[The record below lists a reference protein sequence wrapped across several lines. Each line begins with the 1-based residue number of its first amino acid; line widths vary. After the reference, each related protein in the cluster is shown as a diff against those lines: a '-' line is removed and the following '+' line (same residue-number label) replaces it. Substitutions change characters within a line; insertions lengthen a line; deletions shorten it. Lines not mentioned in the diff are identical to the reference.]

1 MAKKII
7 NSYYTFNSAT
17 DTIVVEQYVKH
28 EELLLITD
36 VTTGT
41 IIYNFADSGKG
52 ATSVVF
58 DEQTENTTIVLEFD
72 TSGAGSTNDS
82 VLQIIVDEPH
92 QKMDIHESFV
102 DPVHKFRVSNPQ
114 NLIDTD
120 FEYGL
125 QPTKWETVELSQNV
139 PSYYVADGDA
149 AIASVTSITAVSGS
163 DLITV
168 NCSTPHGLVVGTP
181 VDVQGLTSRS
191 AEGKFLVKSVSALTF
206 SYQANANQSITGNI
220 GSAYTAVTPGQFYS
234 GSQITYDKDTG
245 FNSDEASNS
254 TITVSTANPHGFVT
268 GSNFYLTNTI
278 AKKTLSLSNPA
289 NTAGDGRDIVDPDES
304 ISFDLTSYDQT
315 LTETKQY
322 IPMHST
328 KFQASAVNTTNNT
341 ITWESHGLK
350 TNDCIL
356 YIPPSGDTQIGG
368 LNRFYPYYVIVV
380 DTDTLQL
387 TTSYNGSA
395 INFSSAGTY
404 NYGRAC
410 IGVCYELLQGRKG
423 SNQSYA
429 YAETRAHQ
437 TGGTGSGWDL
447 TTVFNGGYGLGGA
460 SRWTGSSGIAM
471 LFSTNGTDLTGYQ
484 NLKYYG
490 SAYSTADSSSYA
502 MNEPTTTPSVYNFV
516 EDQSV
521 WTSSSYYTSDFYAGR
536 IVRSGSDARTIQFYS
551 YGYSTNYRNA
561 FTDNYSSGTCFWI
574 PLKKD
579 EEGDT
584 FYAAGHGMSSG
595 ATVTFTAT
603 AGNLGIQYNSTS
615 RTTYTGANATA
626 EVVSDDRFR
635 LNMSV
640 GSRIYSATGDYSFV
654 GSKTNPTKNSF
665 YLPGHSIA
673 TGTELLFDASG
684 GTVPSSRSGTVQ
696 SEPGE
701 TNKFSFNVID
711 DAIDTYMTGLS
722 GRVNISTSTQTD
734 GFRITDASSTN
745 IIYTSL
751 AYYSAQYY
759 LPSVANYQY
768 ATSYAD
774 DINSTSP
781 HYPWANTLYSS
792 SQYKPAIMGTDWSP
806 NTSIPYYTAVYETDL
821 GPDSY
826 SYLSHNFTA
835 YISGGGASR
844 TQYTYSNTTNGNW
857 YHVGSMIRL
866 TGSTANDMIIAAI
879 KIRDRG
885 RFNSTSGMFAYAYT
899 GSSSITYV
907 YTNSYMHEA
916 DKLIYLQ
923 FAVDDATTF
932 TNTQL
937 QQLGNAITSA
947 MASNFVYPTLT
958 NGQTYIANAVT
969 TDRISLK
976 NADDFEVD
984 ILNNGAGTL
993 SFETTSAQIGAIDGA
1008 YTASSVTDTDIN
1020 ISTTFTINPIDYDFD
1035 ASTVANDTINITG
1048 GHKLQN
1054 GAQVTYNNGGN
1065 SNIGGLTSGS
1075 DYYVIVVDDEYFQL
1089 AADLDDFNSGT
1100 AIALTA
1106 GTGTHTI
1113 ESKTISGVSEAEG
1126 TVATSA
1132 DSDTINGTQTLF
1144 KRYFKPGDTIFIKDD
1159 SSTPGNLNSFTVVAI
1174 ADDEIMQVDRSVGFT
1189 AAATKYFVESAIY
1202 ARPDGFAVH
1211 RPFDGGVEIAAGTAP
1226 YSQIT
1231 RQTRK
1236 YFRYQSGKGIQTSLA
1251 INFSPPVIVN
1261 TLTSSGTTATCKTQY
1276 PHRLT
1281 NGLSVTFSG
1290 ANDAAYNDSFVVTVV
1305 DPNTF
1310 TFTLGSIPATSIP
1323 GGIIQYVVDDYEDA
1337 ATRAGMFDPQNGFFF
1352 EYDGQQLKACR
1363 RSSTTQLSGRI
1374 QVVKNS
1380 NRIVGTDSNFSTQ
1393 LTVGDYVVIRGMSYK
1408 VTKINSRT
1416 EMFVQPEYR
1425 GTTETNI
1432 ILTKTED
1439 VKVPQSEWNIDHAD
1453 GTGPEGFNLDIHKIQ
1468 MAYMDYSWYGAGK
1481 IRFGFKDR
1489 EGHVRYVHEFIHNNR
1504 LDEAYMRSGNIPGK
1518 YEVINGANPTYA
1530 PTLFHWGTSVIMD
1543 GRFDEDEAYLFTAQS
1558 NTLSFTN
1565 GDAVTAT
1572 TTGAS
1577 QLYRGEYDR
1586 QQRRYRWYVRIPFA
1600 TSESSKFSSGTPLYT
1615 ATGGTLD
1622 GEEVL
1627 YTQFSGST
1635 LFVYIDIGYGSGRNG
1650 FISPAVYP
1658 TVDSGTVVNIG
1669 EPASGGD
1676 TVNLGTA
1683 IIPLVTL
1690 RLAPSVDGGISGNL
1704 GERDIIN
1711 RMQLKLQEVGLI
1723 LTHDCE
1729 VKLILNGD
1737 LSRVAWE
1744 GVQQPSLSQLLKHN
1758 VGDEITG
1765 GSEIF
1770 SFRASGG
1777 TADASGKRLGAS
1789 TNFSLQS
1796 VIDMGNSILGGDG
1809 TFPNGPDILT
1819 VAIQVADTSG
1829 ISATSPFASSARIT
1843 WAESQ
1848 A

>member
-1 MAKKII
+1 MAKKLIQ
-7 NSYYTFNSAT
+7 SYYTFNSAT
-17 DTIVVEQYVKH
+17 DTIVVEDYVKH

-36 VTTGT
+36 VSTGV
-41 IIYNFADSGKG
+41 IIYNFADPTKG
-52 ATSVVF
+52 ATAVTF
-58 DEQTENTTIVLEFD
+58 DEETEETTIELAFD
-72 TSGAGSTNDS
+72 TSGAGSTDDS
-82 VLQIIVDEPH
+82 VLQIIVDEPN

-102 DPVHKFRVSNPQ
+102 DPVHKFRVSTPQ

-163 DLITV
+163 NLITV
-168 NCSTPHGLVVGTP
+168 TCSSPHGLVVGTP

-191 AEGKFLVKSVSALTF
+191 AEGKFLVKSVSPLTF
-206 SYQANANQSITGNI
+206 SYQANANQTTTGEI

-234 GSQITYDKDTG
+234 GSQITYDRDTG
-245 FNSDEASNS
+245 FSSDEAANS
-254 TITVSTANPHGFVT
+254 TLTISTANPHGFVQ

-289 NTAGDGRDIVDPDES
+289 NTAGDGRDIVDPDETVA
-304 ISFDLTSYDQT
+304 FDLTSYDQS

-328 KFQASAVNTTNNT
+328 KFNASSVNTTNNT
-341 ITWESHGLK
+341 ITWSNHGLK

-356 YIPPSGDTQIGG
+356 YIPPNGDTQIGG
-368 LNRFYPYYVIVV
+368 LNRFYPYYVKVV
-380 DTDTLQL
+380 DTNTLQL
-387 TTSYNGSA
+387 TTSYNGTA

-410 IGVCYELLQGRKG
+410 IGVVYEILQGRKAAR
-423 SNQSYA
+423 NSYS
-429 YAETRAHQ
+429 YAETRANQ
-437 TGGTGSGWDL
+437 TGGVGSGWDL
-447 TTVFNGGYGLGGA
+447 STYFGSGYGLGNA
-460 SRWTGSSGIAM
+460 SAWPNQSGIAM
-471 LFSTNGTDLTGYQ
+471 VFSTNGTDLTGYQ

-490 SAYSTADSSSYA
+490 SAYSTADSSLYA
-502 MNEPTTTPSVYNFV
+502 MNESGTTPSAYNFV
-516 EDQSV
+516 EDGSI
-521 WTSSSYYTSDFYAGR
+521 WSTSSYYNGSFYGGTIR
-536 IVRSGSDARTIQFYS
+536 TDRTIQFYS
-551 YGYSTNYRNA
+551 YGYSTNYNLG
-561 FTDNYSSGTCFWI
+561 FTDNYSSGACFWV

-584 FYAAGHGMSSG
+584 FYAEGHGIAPGSQMTLGVNSG
-595 ATVTFTAT
+595 S
-603 AGNLGIQYNSTS
+603 NLGIQYSTTS
-615 RTTYTGANATA
+615 RTSYGNNTVGTA
-626 EVVSDDRFR
+626 EVVSEDRFR
-635 LNMSV
+635 FIAPV
-640 GSRIYSATGDYSFV
+640 GSSRIYSATGDYAFT
-654 GSKTNPTKNSF
+654 GSKSNPTKNSF
-665 YLPGHSIA
+665 YLPGHGLA

-711 DAIDTYMTGLS
+711 SAVDTYMTGLS

-734 GFRITDASSTN
+734 GYRITDSSGMN
-745 IIYTSL
+745 LSFTSL
-751 AYYSAQYY
+751 AYYSGQYY
-759 LPSVANYQY
+759 NTDLNQYQNVTVY
-768 ATSYAD
+768 VD
-774 DINSTSP
+774 DVNSSTP
-781 HYPWANTLYSS
+781 YYPWQNTVYTSDKF
-792 SQYKPAIMGTDWSP
+792 KPAIMGTDWTP
-806 NTSIPYYTAVYETDL
+806 NTSIPYWMAIYETDDA
-821 GPDSY
+821 GGSY
-826 SYLSHNFTA
+826 SRLSHNFTA
-835 YISGGGASR
+835 YIGGSGAGR
-844 TQYTYSNTTNGNW
+844 TPYTYSTTTNGNW
-857 YHVGSMIRL
+857 YHTGSMVRI
-866 TGSTANDMIIAAI
+866 TGSSANDMIIAMI

-885 RFNSTSGMFAYAYT
+885 RFNTTSGMNAYAYT
-899 GSSSITYV
+899 ASSIRTYV
-907 YTNSYMHEA
+907 YSNNYTHEA

-923 FAVDDATTF
+923 FAVDDSTQF
-932 TNTQL
+932 SSTQL
-937 QQLGNAITSA
+937 QQLGNSITSA

-976 NADDFEVD
+976 NANDFEVD

-993 SFETTSAQIGAIDGA
+993 SFETTSAEIGAIDGA
-1008 YTASSVTDTDIN
+1008 YTASSVTENNIN
-1020 ISTTFTINPIDYDFD
+1020 ISTTFTVNPIDYEFD
-1035 ASTVANDTINITG
+1035 AATVSADTINIAS

-1054 GAQVTYNNGGN
+1054 GAQITYNSNGQT
-1065 SNIGGLTSGS
+1065 SIGGLTNGDS
-1075 DYYVIVVDDEYFQL
+1075 YYVIVVDDEYIQL
-1089 AADLDDFNSGT
+1089 AANLDDFNSGT

-1106 GTGTHTI
+1106 GSFTHKI
-1113 ESKTISGVSEAEG
+1113 ESQTISGVSEAAG
-1126 TVATSA
+1126 TVQTSA
-1132 DSDTINGTQTLF
+1132 DSDTITGSQTLF
-1144 KRYFKPGDTIFIKDD
+1144 KRYFKPGDTVYIKDD
-1159 SSTPGNLNSFTVVAI
+1159 STTPGTLSSFTVVAI

-1189 AAATKYFVESAIY
+1189 APATKYFVESAIY
-1202 ARPDGFAVH
+1202 ARPDGYAVH

-1261 TLTSSGTTATCKTQY
+1261 TLTASGTTATCRTQY

-1281 NGLSVTFSG
+1281 DGLSVTFSG
-1290 ANDAAYNDSFVVTVV
+1290 ASDDAYNDSFVVTVV

-1310 TFTLGSIPATSIP
+1310 TFTLGSTPTTSIP
-1323 GGIIQYVVDDYEDA
+1323 GGIIQYVVDSYEDA

-1352 EYDGQQLKACR
+1352 EYDGQTLKACR
-1363 RSSTTQLSGRI
+1363 RSSTTQLSGRV

-1380 NRIVGTDSNFSTQ
+1380 NRILGTDSNFSTQ
-1393 LTVGDYVVIRGMSYK
+1393 LNVNDYVVIRGMSYK
-1408 VTKINSRT
+1408 VIKINSRN

-1425 GTTETNI
+1425 GVSASNI

-1439 VKVPQSEWNIDHAD
+1439 VKVSQSEWNIDHAD

-1489 EGHVRYVHEFIHNNR
+1489 EGHVRYVHEFVHNNR
-1504 LDEAYMRSGNIPGK
+1504 LDEAYMRSGNIPAK
-1518 YEVINGANPTYA
+1518 YEVVNGPNPTYA

-1577 QLYRGEYDR
+1577 SLYRGDYDR
-1586 QQRRYRWYVRIPFA
+1586 QQRRFRWYVRIPFA
-1600 TSESSKFSSGTPLYT
+1600 TSDSAKFPSGTPLYT
-1615 ATGGTLD
+1615 ATGGTLN
-1622 GEEVL
+1622 GEEVA

-1635 LFVYIDIGYGSGRNG
+1635 LYVYIDIGYGTGNFG
-1650 FISPAVYP
+1650 TTAPAVYP
-1658 TVDSGTVVNIG
+1658 SVDSAVVVNIG

-1676 TVNLGTA
+1676 SLNLGTA
-1683 IIPLVTL
+1683 TIPLVTL
-1690 RLAPSVDGGISGNL
+1690 RLAPSVDGGIAGNL

-1723 LTHDCE
+1723 LTHDSE

-1744 GVQQPSLSQLLKHN
+1744 GVQQPSLSQLLRHN
-1758 VGDEITG
+1758 TGDEITG

-1777 TADASGKRLGAS
+1777 STDSSGKRLGAS
-1789 TNFSLQS
+1789 TNFSLAS

-1819 VAIQVADTSG
+1819 VAIQVTDTSG
-1829 ISATSPFASSARIT
+1829 ISASSPFAASARIT